1 MEIWPGYVTSIRQ
14 HENKI
19 LMCVEITHKV
29 LRTDTVL
36 DLYKTTRE
44 RPNGN
49 NIFLRRIIC
58 QIVLTN
64 YNQRTYRVDDVD
76 FNCNPDSIFTLKTG
90 EHVSYKEYILKVY
103 NW

>member
-36 DLYKTTRE
+36 DLYRSSCGN
-44 RPNGN
+44 PNGN
-49 NIFLRRIIC
+49 GVFLKLIVG

-76 FNCNPDSIFTLKTG
+76 FSSNPNSIFKLKTG
-90 EHVSYKEYILKVY
+90 EEISYKEYIRKVK
-103 NW
+103 N